1 MKTNELST
9 CFCTNKV
16 DECRE
21 FYKINFSAKAIF
33 DCGWYVNLSIGGN
46 GPSIQFMRPQGDM
59 PTFGGAGVMLNFKVA
74 GGDGEDRAAL
84 KLGGYRDDG
93 IGE

>member
-1 MKTNELST
+1 
-9 CFCTNKV
+9 
-16 DECRE
+16 
-21 FYKINFSAKAIF
+21 
-33 DCGWYVNLSIGGN
+33 
-46 GPSIQFMRPQGDM
+46 MRPQGDM